1 MKVANRATWVEV
13 PVRIL
18 MLLDPEGGP
27 VQLKFEFADGDER
40 THHPGQNWESSDPLV
55 RMLHAKVEEIG
66 GVIPW

>member
-1 MKVANRATWVEV
+1 MNVVNRATWVEV

-18 MLLDPEGGP
+18 MLVGPEDRP
-27 VQLKFEFADGDER
+27 LQLKFEFADGDER
-40 THHPGQNWESSDPLV
+40 IHHPAEDWESSDPLV

>member
-1 MKVANRATWVEV
+1 MKVANHATWVEV

-18 MLLDPEGGP
+18 MLVDPEDGP

-40 THHPGQNWESSDPLV
+40 VHHPAADWASTEPLV
-55 RMLHAKVEEIG
+55 RMLHVKVEEIG

>member
-1 MKVANRATWVEV
+1 MEVANRATWVEV

-18 MLLDPEGGP
+18 MLVDPDDGP

-40 THHPGQNWESSDPLV
+40 THQPADDWQSSDPLV